1 MFLQDLG
8 QITFSQHQ
16 LQMIL
21 DACWESRV
29 VQAHFD
35 ECLAQVE
42 VTVLG
47 PISKHKTF
55 KKVMNDIMRAN
66 RLAFKDDL
74 LVSVVMSK
82 H

>member
-1 MFLQDLG
+1 
-8 QITFSQHQ
+8 
-16 LQMIL
+16 MIL

-29 VQAHFD
+29 VQAYFD
-35 ECLAQVE
+35 NSLAQVE

-66 RLAFKDDL
+66 RQAFKDDL
-74 LVSVVMSK
+74 LVSVVIIK